1 MDCAF
6 LSLLGWAS
14 WEEPGGC
21 PHVLWS
27 SPCPLWPGPW
37 MAVGRGRL
45 CPLSS
50 GGKLVGHAGSCG
62 PQSLSWLCSPMFR
75 GRPHSCSRKR
85 LSSEPATRPLASL
98 TCFLLGPLALTR
110 KPLCDH
116 RALPSKTDALPGVA
130 GGGGAVLRVVPFSPL
145 EWGSTTHA
153 PRTTVL
159 TTFPKPSE
167 ARLVRQQGHPHLVEL
182 FLGVL
187 PSPTWG
193 DPSSHRMQGTQ
204 GQSSPSAC
212 RACPW
217 P

>member
-14 WEEPGGC
+14 REEPGGC

-50 GGKLVGHAGSCG
+50 GGKLAGHAGSCG

-75 GRPHSCSRKR
+75 GRPHSCSGKR
-85 LSSEPATRPLASL
+85 LSSEPATRSLASL
-98 TCFLLGPLALTR
+98 TCFLLGPLALTW

-116 RALPSKTDALPGVA
+116 WALPSKTGPLPGVA
-130 GGGGAVLRVVPFSPL
+130 GGGAVLRVVPLSPL

-167 ARLVRQQGHPHLVEL
+167 ARLVRQAGASPSGGALLGCASFSHL
-182 FLGVL
+182 
-187 PSPTWG
+187 G